1 MRVRCIKIVHQQTG
15 ETVPEYPGV
24 RVGSV
29 CTVLEMI
36 TGPDYWM
43 IRVLDEDDE
52 DDDPGSLW
60 DPEMFET
67 IDAQVPPSWTLVLQ
81 DGHMRLA
88 SALWQRPGFW
98 NDYFDKVPQALAD
111 FRTAKHELL
120 NSA

>member
-1 MRVRCIKIVHQQTG
+1 
-15 ETVPEYPGV
+15 
-24 RVGSV
+24 
-29 CTVLEMI
+29 MI